1 MSPTPGPALF
11 ALDEVMP
18 RYDVSEVHETWV
30 SAPPGAAFAAL
41 TELTGREI
49 RLLGPLEAI
58 RGLPHRARGQRV
70 GPEMSRPI
78 LEAYRRVGFVELGG
92 QPGVELVLGAV
103 GRFWSL
109 SGNQPL
115 RTIRNRDD
123 FMAFA
128 EPGFAKAAM
137 AFLVKPEGTGSRIV
151 TRLESSGRTSE
162 PRASSAATGSSSAGQ
177 AARSAEAG
185 STPSVASSLAGDHS
199 VASQAARA
207 EPIATRAAPRPYGG

>member
-1 MSPTPGPALF
+1 MSSTPDSGLL

-30 SAPPGAAFAAL
+30 SAPPRAAFRAL

-58 RGLPHRARGQRV
+58 RGLPHRARGRRV

-78 LEAYRRVGFVELGG
+78 LEEYRRVGFVKLGG
-92 QPGVELVLGAV
+92 QPGVELVFGAV

-115 RTIRNRDD
+115 RTIRSRDD

-128 EPGFAKAAM
+128 EPGFAKAAV

-151 TRLESSGRTSE
+151 TETRVVGTDER
-162 PRASSAATGSSSAGQ
+162 
-177 AARSAEAG
+177 
-185 STPSVASSLAGDHS
+185 
-199 VASQAARA
+199 
-207 EPIATRAAPRPYGG
+207 ATRLFRRYWFVIGWASGAIRRSWLNALRRKIARG

>member
-1 MSPTPGPALF
+1 MSRTPGRGLI

-18 RYDVSEVHETWV
+18 RFDVSEVHETWV
-30 SAPPGAAFAAL
+30 SAPPEAAWAAL
-41 TELTGREI
+41 TQLTGREI

-58 RGLPHRARGQRV
+58 RGLPHRVRGRRV

-78 LEAYRRVGFVELGG
+78 LEAYRRAGFVELGG

-115 RTIRNRDD
+115 RTIRSRDD

-137 AFLVKPEGTGSRIV
+137 AFLVKPEGRGSSIV
-151 TRLESSGRTSE
+151 TETRVIGTDER
-162 PRASSAATGSSSAGQ
+162 
-177 AARSAEAG
+177 
-185 STPSVASSLAGDHS
+185 
-199 VASQAARA
+199 
-207 EPIATRAAPRPYGG
+207 ATRLFRRYWFVIGWASGAIRRSWLNALRRKIVRG